1 MPDSSLRTRRIVV
14 VAPVDVAVVNAL
26 RHVPGVEAAD
36 LIGGGTLC
44 LRYDL
49 HDTGM
54 DVLLP
59 WLHARDV
66 RLEARWWPRLRQRLL
81 AYSDA
86 VAREALD
93 SDGDWDSSLRR
104 VYARGREPRGS
115 VRRDERRHH
124 WRRYLARTDTRS

>member
-1 MPDSSLRTRRIVV
+1 MPDSSLRTRRMV
-14 VAPVDVAVVNAL
+14 VAAPIDVAVLNAL

-36 LIGGGTLC
+36 LGDDGTLC

-59 WLHARDV
+59 WLQSRDV
-66 RLEARWWPRLRQRLL
+66 RFEAHWWPSLRRCLM

-86 VAREALD
+86 VAREALG

-104 VYARGREPRGS
+104 VYARGWEPRGS
-115 VRRDERRHH
+115 VRRDERRRH